1 MAMFELSMDRF
12 HHVYHR
18 YFEPRYI
25 KIRWYYLDRV
35 EKALAVIKLVED
47 LLNRP
52 PEYDPEN
59 HFITHQSVGVTR
71 DAVTAVL
78 FNVYGNPSALQLNAY
93 RGLRLG
99 NTKLDT
105 VDIIT
110 Q

>member
-1 MAMFELSMDRF
+1 MFERSMDRF
-12 HHVYHR
+12 HHEYQ
-18 YFEPRYI
+18 YSEPRYI
-25 KIRWYYLDRV
+25 KIRCNSFDRL
-35 EKALAVIKLVED
+35 EKALVVIGLVED

-52 PEYDPEN
+52 PEYEPVHYSFPN
-59 HFITHQSVGVTR
+59 MRLVR

-78 FNVYGNPSALQLNAY
+78 FNVYGNPTTLQLNAY

-99 NTKLDT
+99 NTNLGTDD